1 MLGNLFKDED
11 QIKKEESDAE
21 VQRLIDEAY
30 VINQSLV
37 DGEFGRAKRMY
48 DGNHWE
54 EDIEGVDYDR
64 FVGYSKLVN
73 NFVGNTV
80 DRWTNFIG
88 SVPPTFV
95 VTSFSE
101 TNVAA
106 DVNNLEA
113 DSTHELDD
121 NEAEAVTKICWN
133 MLRQNNYRTWFMQV
147 AHIQSLYGRVTPY
160 VHLKEGIDYPVF
172 EIPDVFDFFPVFS
185 ATNFNEV
192 VYAASRKAIDTE
204 QLKKDY
210 KLDDVTP
217 DTIDLTVG
225 ERPKAYRWHVITD
238 TEFITVINE
247 KVVGKRRKHKY
258 GQAPF
263 FTAHNRFKPFSPC
276 GKSDVSDIYLLN
288 KGYNQSLSNLIDVT
302 EDAAIGK
309 RLVSRAG
316 QATDME
322 ALQDRKKRIV
332 QVGVETEIL
341 DLPPMIMPSEIIGE
355 LNFIEQKIED
365 HTGITELLKG
375 RFSGSIATGVAL
387 SGLSRGVED
396 LARGKIV
403 LVSEM
408 MEKMLNFSIKLLK
421 EHRKKDPISGVPYS
435 KIFKRDK
442 YNFDF
447 YWDNTGIQDERIK
460 ATTQIDLINAGISSK
475 RTARKNLKIPYI
487 EDEQSRVSYETMN
500 PLINKELGMALAQEK
515 AQGSVNPEVEEF
527 NAKQENGKLLQGL
540 EVKVTETDPQQHAI
554 HMSEH
559 EKIKKVARGK
569 MKTML
574 EAHIAEHAAGAKAQ
588 PQQAQGAPVASGG
601 PQAPQSVNPAAQAQ
615 AGQQR
620 PAAQPGVPNPQQLG

>member
-1 MLGNLFKDED
+1 MNLFKTEADIKRDER
-11 QIKKEESDAE
+11 DAE

-30 VINQSLV
+30 TINQALV

-48 DGNHWE
+48 EGHHWE
-54 EDIEGVDYDR
+54 EDIDGVDYDR

-101 TNVAA
+101 TNIMG
-106 DVNNLEA
+106 DVDGLEA
-113 DSTHELDD
+113 DATHELDD

-133 MLRQNNYRTWFMQV
+133 ILRQNNYRTWFMQV
-147 AHIQSLYGRVTPY
+147 AFMQSLYGRVTPY
-160 VHLKEGIDYPVF
+160 VHLEKDKDYPVF
-172 EIPDVFDFFPVFS
+172 EIPDAFDFYPVFS

-192 VYAASRKAIDTE
+192 VYAVSRKAIDVE
-204 QLKKDY
+204 VLKKTY
-210 KLDDVTP
+210 KLEDVTP

-225 ERPKAYRWHVITD
+225 ERPKAYRYHVITD
-238 TEFITVINE
+238 EDFITVINE
-247 KVVGKRRKHKY
+247 KIVGNKKKHKY
-258 GQAPF
+258 GQTPF
-263 FTAHNRFKPFSPC
+263 FNAHNRFKPFSGC

-332 QVGVETEIL
+332 QIGVDTEIR
-341 DLPPMIMPSEIIGE
+341 DLPPVIMPSEIIRE
-355 LNFIEQKIED
+355 LDFIEQKIED

-408 MEKMLNFSIKLLK
+408 MEKMFNFSIKLLK
-421 EHRKKDPISGVPYS
+421 EHRKKDPISGVEYS

-447 YWDNTGIQDERIK
+447 YWDNTGIQDERTK
-460 ATTQIDLINAGISSK
+460 ATTQIDMVNAGLMSK
-475 RTARKNLKIPYI
+475 RSARKNMKIPYL

-515 AQGSVNPEVEEF
+515 AQSSVNPEVETF
-527 NAKQENGKLLQGL
+527 NAKQENAKLMQGI
-540 EVKVTETDPQQHAI
+540 EVEVTETDPQQHAI
-554 HMSEH
+554 HMAEH
-559 EKIKKVARGK
+559 EKIVKFARGK
-569 MKTML
+569 AKTAL
-574 EAHIAEHAAGAKAQ
+574 EAHKAKHATGAKER
-588 PQQAQGAPVASGG
+588 PQAAQGAPAAAGGQPG
-601 PQAPQSVNPAAQAQ
+601 PQQVNPAAQAQ